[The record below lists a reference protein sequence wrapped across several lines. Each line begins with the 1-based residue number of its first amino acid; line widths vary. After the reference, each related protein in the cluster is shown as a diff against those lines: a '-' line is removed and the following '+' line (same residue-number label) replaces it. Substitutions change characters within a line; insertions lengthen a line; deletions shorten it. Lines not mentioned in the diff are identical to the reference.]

1 MYKRQEDTIE
11 KLDIRGFVNRANY
24 AQKTIKNAPGSNYAF
39 YNESI
44 REQMFREIHIADR
57 MGSALAAGEFIVY
70 FQPKVSPYT
79 GEIEAAEAL
88 VRWKTSEGKMI
99 MPGEFLSLIHI

>member
-1 MYKRQEDTIE
+1 MRSIMK
-11 KLDIRGFVNRANY
+11 
-24 AQKTIKNAPGSNYAF
+24 AF
-39 YNESI
+39 AS
-44 REQMFREIHIADR
+44 RCSGEIHIADR

-99 MPGEFLSLIHI
+99 MPGEFIPVFEKEHLIGRLDQYAFLKRCADLCRIDIGREPG